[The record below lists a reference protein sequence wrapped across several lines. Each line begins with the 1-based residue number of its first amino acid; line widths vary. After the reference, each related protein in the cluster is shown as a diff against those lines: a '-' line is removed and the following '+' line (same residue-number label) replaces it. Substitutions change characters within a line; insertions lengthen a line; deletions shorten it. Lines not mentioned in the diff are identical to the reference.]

1 MFKKRNCLRDSNWK
15 VTRDS
20 PCVVWHTFLL
30 HQYPV
35 PERCAGLD
43 TASAYLSQGGEP
55 SHWRFGASIRT
66 HQPPNSHSI
75 CSLSIF
81 LSTGPNTKAASLLSK
96 MWCQNQVTSR
106 YLDDKTEH
114 LFCAMIGLLQGLFH
128 LVSF

>member
-1 MFKKRNCLRDSNWK
+1 MSKKRYCLRDSNWK

-30 HQYPV
+30 HRIQSQKDALDLTLPV
-35 PERCAGLD
+35 PTSPRAGNPRTGGLEPPFVHINPQIPTRFARCQF
-43 TASAYLSQGGEP
+43 SC
-55 SHWRFGASIRT
+55 
-66 HQPPNSHSI
+66 QP
-75 CSLSIF
+75 
-81 LSTGPNTKAASLLSK
+81 GPNTKAASLLSK
-96 MWCQNQVTSR
+96 MWCQNQVTIR